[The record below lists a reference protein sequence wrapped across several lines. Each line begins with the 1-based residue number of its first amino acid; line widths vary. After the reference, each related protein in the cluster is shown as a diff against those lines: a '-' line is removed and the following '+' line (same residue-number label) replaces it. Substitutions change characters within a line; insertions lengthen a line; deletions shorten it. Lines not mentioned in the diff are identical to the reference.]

1 MTVKR
6 TKFSIVDNSGAVV
19 VRCIRV
25 LNKAKNTPAKVGN
38 TVLVSVCSFIPNKKV
53 SRKGMYN
60 VLLVT
65 SARKYFRRDGS
76 SIKFDKTTGVLVDKK
91 VSPIASRVLSPIA
104 KELRFQRMMKLVSLS
119 RGFC

>member
-1 MTVKR
+1 MTIKR
-6 TKFSIVDNSGAVV
+6 TKFSVVDNSGAVV

-25 LNKAKNTPAKVGN
+25 SGKAKNTPAKVGN
-38 TVLVSVCSFIPNKKV
+38 IVLASVYDFIPNKKV
-53 SRKGMYN
+53 SRKGMYS

-76 SIKFDKTTGVLVDKK
+76 SVKFDKTTGVLVDKK
-91 VSPIASRVLSPIA
+91 VAPIATRVLSPIA
-104 KELRFQRMMKLVSLS
+104 KELRSQKMMKLISLS